1 MQILV
6 RGADGAARAVDA
18 AADLLVGAVV
28 TAALRARCADSDA
41 ELDALVSGAS
51 RARAS
56 AHLPP
61 PCPPLTPPPQRLLH
75 AGRDLDPRATL
86 AAAGLADGTL
96 LELVPRLRGG
106 GGDGG
111 STGAESRTAYLEMH
125 LLGRKKDKVD
135 PAEERLALWTTCHLS
150 GAPLAPPCA
159 VDELGFVYNKDAVV
173 AALVAKAIPK
183 GLAHIAALRHVAD
196 LKLERAPGDGKGAG
210 AGAGSAFVCPVTGLA
225 MNGRA
230 RFVAVR
236 AAGGAAPA
244 VAVAER
250 ALREAPAAVEELAGG
265 RWEADGGATPLNPA
279 GEELEAA
286 AARLALRRDAE
297 RAAKRAKKATKAPAD
312 GAEKRAAVAAE
323 GAAKP
328 AAKRPRAPAADAVD
342 ALAPAGADKAIWNS
356 LFRKADAPGA
366 AATANDFMTRGGHR
380 LA

>member
-6 RGADGAARAVDA
+6 RGAGGVARAVDA
-18 AADLLVGAVV
+18 ADDLLVGAVV
-28 TAALRARCADSDA
+28 AAALRARCADSGA
-41 ELDALVSGAS
+41 EPDALVSSAP

-56 AHLPP
+56 ARLPRP
-61 PCPPLTPPPQRLLH
+61 HPPLTPPPPPPPQRLLH

-86 AAAGLADGTL
+86 AAAGLVDGAL
-96 LELVPRLRGG
+96 LELAPRLRGG

-183 GLAHIAALRHVAD
+183 GLAHIAALRHVTN
-196 LKLERAPGDGKGAG
+196 LKLERAPGGGKGAG
-210 AGAGSAFVCPVTGLA
+210 AGGAFVCPVTGLA

-265 RWEADGGATPLNPA
+265 RWAADGGATPLNPA

-297 RAAKRAKKATKAPAD
+297 RAAKRTKKAAKAPAD
-312 GAEKRAAVAAE
+312 GAEKRAAAAAAE
-323 GAAKP
+323 G

-342 ALAPAGADKAIWNS
+342 ALAPVGADKAIWNS